1 MRDASTKLVEKS
13 DVIKSIDIIF
23 VDVNLFWAQLRL
35 KMSPDPNPNQNIF
48 ISENIKTIAII
59 ITWGTIDKVKTET
72 NDQKT
77 VNRQVIVK
85 YKSASDY

>member
-23 VDVNLFWAQLRL
+23 VDVNLFWAQLTL

-48 ISENIKTIAII
+48 ISETIKTIAII
-59 ITWGTIDKVKTET
+59 ITWWTIDKVKTET

-77 VNRQVIVK
+77 DNRQVIVK

>member
-1 MRDASTKLVEKS
+1 
-13 DVIKSIDIIF
+13 
-23 VDVNLFWAQLRL
+23 
-35 KMSPDPNPNQNIF
+35 MSPDPNPNQNIF